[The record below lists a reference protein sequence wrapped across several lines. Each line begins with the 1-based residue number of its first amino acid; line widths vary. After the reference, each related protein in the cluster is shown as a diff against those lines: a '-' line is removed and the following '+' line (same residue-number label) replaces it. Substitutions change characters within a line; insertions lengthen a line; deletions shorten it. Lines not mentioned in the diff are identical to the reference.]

1 MQWLAA
7 YLSGQLLLEIRQ
19 GATIYFR
26 HHYYPLNK
34 CRSDNT
40 DAELWFGGEIR
51 EQNTRYSGF

>member
-7 YLSGQLLLEIRQ
+7 YLSGQLLLEIHQ

-34 CRSDNT
+34 CRGGDN
-40 DAELWFGGEIR
+40 DAELWFGRRIE
-51 EQNTRYSGF
+51 GFDHKI

>member
-34 CRSDNT
+34 YGKYCT
-40 DAELWFGGEIR
+40 VEEKCKIVK
-51 EQNTRYSGF
+51 Q